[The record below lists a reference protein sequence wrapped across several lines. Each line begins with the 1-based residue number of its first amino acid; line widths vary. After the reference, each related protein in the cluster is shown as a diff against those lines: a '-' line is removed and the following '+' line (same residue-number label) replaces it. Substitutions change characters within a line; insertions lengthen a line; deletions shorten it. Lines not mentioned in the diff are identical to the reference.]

1 MNQHGIKGKVLCSQ
15 NMTEQQRLEE
25 YNGKDWKTNF
35 LNRQKSCTCVF
46 QMCTHLS
53 KEPLA
58 RYLPSGLKAT
68 LYTGSWCFVRV
79 WIQIPLS
86 TSHNLTV
93 ESKDALSREKKKKQI
108 NYFSVIHNFVLNTNM
123 IMYPM
128 SLETFHKH
136 TYVKSEANVMLNFL
150 KWI

>member
-1 MNQHGIKGKVLCSQ
+1 MKTSITSPQASIQSEKLNVHPLKEIILEQRENQCVRNDKALCGWS
-15 NMTEQQRLEE
+15 MMEKQRLE
-25 YNGKDWKTNF
+25 GWKRPKHKL
-35 LNRQKSCTCVF
+35 LNREKSYTCVF

-93 ESKDALSREKKKKQI
+93 ESKDALSRKKTEI
-108 NYFSVIHNFVLNTNM
+108 NYISIQQIFAANTNR
-123 IMYPM
+123 I
-128 SLETFHKH
+128 
-136 TYVKSEANVMLNFL
+136 
-150 KWI
+150 W